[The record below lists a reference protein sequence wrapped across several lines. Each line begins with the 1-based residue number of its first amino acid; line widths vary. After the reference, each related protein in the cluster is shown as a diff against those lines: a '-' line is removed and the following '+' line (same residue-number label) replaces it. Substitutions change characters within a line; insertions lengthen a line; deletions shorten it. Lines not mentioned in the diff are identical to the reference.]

1 MYIMSSDNL
10 PLFTGKQLR
19 ALILPLIV
27 EQFLGI
33 FVGMADTMM
42 VASAGEAAVSGVSLV
57 DSLNVLL
64 IVLLVALT
72 TGGSVII
79 SQHLGAKSYSDALKS
94 AQQLLL
100 STTSLSLLMTAIALL
115 GNYWLLHFIFG
126 NIAPDVMGHAR
137 IYFFILAFSYP
148 FLAIYNSCAAIF
160 RAMGNSKITMTASL
174 VMNLL
179 NVCGNALLV
188 FCFHMGASGVAIS
201 SLISRMFAA
210 AFLLLMLRRPDQL
223 ITLKT
228 YSLQFDTGII
238 RKLLYI
244 GVPSSIETSIFQ
256 IGKLLV
262 LSVVAGFGTSATTA
276 NAVSNSLSQ
285 FALIPA
291 AAIGTAMITIS
302 GQCIGAGAYD
312 LAVSYTKKLLLLS
325 HGILAATNL
334 IMFFACPYLL
344 PLYSLTPETLQ
355 TATLLIRV
363 HSIGAIFLYPES
375 FMLTNTLRAAA
386 DVKYPMVVSILS
398 MWIWRVGFS
407 YILGIYFHMGVLGV
421 WVAMLSDWLCRSI
434 CFGLRF
440 RSGVWKTKNKSLMEE
455 M

>member
-1 MYIMSSDNL
+1 MSSDNL

-148 FLAIYNSCAAIF
+148 FLAIYNSCAAI
-160 RAMGNSKITMTASL
+160 S
-174 VMNLL
+174 
-179 NVCGNALLV
+179 
-188 FCFHMGASGVAIS
+188 
-201 SLISRMFAA
+201 
-210 AFLLLMLRRPDQL
+210 
-223 ITLKT
+223 
-228 YSLQFDTGII
+228 
-238 RKLLYI
+238 
-244 GVPSSIETSIFQ
+244 VPWETPKF
-256 IGKLLV
+256 
-262 LSVVAGFGTSATTA
+262 
-276 NAVSNSLSQ
+276 
-285 FALIPA
+285 P
-291 AAIGTAMITIS
+291 
-302 GQCIGAGAYD
+302 
-312 LAVSYTKKLLLLS
+312 
-325 HGILAATNL
+325 
-334 IMFFACPYLL
+334 
-344 PLYSLTPETLQ
+344 
-355 TATLLIRV
+355 
-363 HSIGAIFLYPES
+363 
-375 FMLTNTLRAAA
+375 
-386 DVKYPMVVSILS
+386 
-398 MWIWRVGFS
+398 
-407 YILGIYFHMGVLGV
+407 
-421 WVAMLSDWLCRSI
+421 
-434 CFGLRF
+434 
-440 RSGVWKTKNKSLMEE
+440 
-455 M
+455 

>member
-1 MYIMSSDNL
+1 MSSDNL

-160 RAMGNSKITMTASL
+160 RAMGNSKISMTASL

-440 RSGVWKTKNKSLMEE
+440 RSGVWKTKINL
-455 M
+455 

>member
-1 MYIMSSDNL
+1 MSSDNL

-160 RAMGNSKITMTASL
+160 PCHGKLQN
-174 VMNLL
+174 
-179 NVCGNALLV
+179 
-188 FCFHMGASGVAIS
+188 FHDG
-201 SLISRMFAA
+201 ISRHEPFEC
-210 AFLLLMLRRPDQL
+210 LR
-223 ITLKT
+223 KC
-228 YSLQFDTGII
+228 S
-238 RKLLYI
+238 
-244 GVPSSIETSIFQ
+244 
-256 IGKLLV
+256 
-262 LSVVAGFGTSATTA
+262 AGFLFSHGGFRSCHFFFDFPY
-276 NAVSNSLSQ
+276 VCRSLS
-285 FALIPA
+285 ASDA
-291 AAIGTAMITIS
+291 APSRSIDHTE
-302 GQCIGAGAYD
+302 
-312 LAVSYTKKLLLLS
+312 
-325 HGILAATNL
+325 NL
-334 IMFFACPYLL
+334 FFA
-344 PLYSLTPETLQ
+344 
-355 TATLLIRV
+355 V
-363 HSIGAIFLYPES
+363 
-375 FMLTNTLRAAA
+375 
-386 DVKYPMVVSILS
+386 
-398 MWIWRVGFS
+398 
-407 YILGIYFHMGVLGV
+407 
-421 WVAMLSDWLCRSI
+421 
-434 CFGLRF
+434 
-440 RSGVWKTKNKSLMEE
+440 
-455 M
+455 

>member
-1 MYIMSSDNL
+1 MSSDNL

-64 IVLLVALT
+64 IVLFVALT

-160 RAMGNSKITMTASL
+160 RAMGNSKISMTASL

-201 SLISRMFAA
+201 SLISRMFAS

>member
-1 MYIMSSDNL
+1 MSSDNL

-64 IVLLVALT
+64 IVLFVALT

-160 RAMGNSKITMTASL
+160 RAMGNSKISMTASL

-363 HSIGAIFLYPES
+363 HSIGSIFLYPES